1 MGRSSPTYR
10 DALRATERRWRDYR
24 RTLRRRDRPHFD
36 RLFEH
41 GRAHAD
47 TAGVLNHADPTVPLL
62 VAALLEHERRIA
74 ALEADR
80 RSGDDQRALDP
91 AQATL
96 TAVDADPDPE

>member
-1 MGRSSPTYR
+1 MGRTSPTYR
-10 DALRATERRWRDYR
+10 DALRATEGRWQDYR

-47 TAGVLNHADPTVPLL
+47 AAGVLNHADPMVPLL
-62 VAALLEHERRIA
+62 MAALLEHERRIA
-74 ALEADR
+74 ALETEVQSDDAQ
-80 RSGDDQRALDP
+80 RSLDP

-96 TAVDADPDPE
+96 TESA